1 MKKYIYILLVIF
13 LASKTSANIKENIVL
28 SLKNIESVNFNFE
41 QNINGKIE
49 DGNCTI
55 QYPKQIFCK
64 YNLGN
69 QKILVSDGKSLI
81 IKTTSSYYKYSLDK
95 TPLNY
100 LLDKEFLIKKIN
112 ESNARIVQK
121 KFINFKFTE
130 NENEINIFFDINN
143 FSLLGW
149 QTLDIYQNLSIT
161 YLSSISVNKN
171 LKRDLFNI
179 RFKKTNNQI
188 QNSAQYNEI
197 KKSIA
202 RLYTTIKRSR

>member
-1 MKKYIYILLVIF
+1 MKIYIYILLLIL
-13 LASKTSANIKENIVL
+13 LASKTSANIKENIIL
-28 SLKNIESVNFNFE
+28 NLKNIENINFNFE

-49 DGNCTI
+49 NGNCTI
-55 QYPKQIFCK
+55 QYPKKIFCK

-81 IKTTSSYYKYSLDK
+81 IKTTASYYKYSLEK

-130 NENEINIFFDINN
+130 NENEINVFFDINN

-171 LKRDLFNI
+171 LKRNLFNLPD
-179 RFKKTNNQI
+179 RN
-188 QNSAQYNEI
+188 
-197 KKSIA
+197 
-202 RLYTTIKRSR
+202 

>member
-1 MKKYIYILLVIF
+1 MKIYIYILLLIF
-13 LASKTSANIKENIVL
+13 LTSKTSANIKENIIL
-28 SLKNIESVNFNFE
+28 NLKNIENINFNFE

-49 DGNCTI
+49 NGNCTV
-55 QYPKQIFCK
+55 QYPKKIFCK

-81 IKTTSSYYKYSLDK
+81 IKTTASYYKYSLDK

-130 NENEINIFFDINN
+130 NENEINIFFDIKN

-171 LKRDLFNI
+171 LKRNLFNLPD
-179 RFKKTNNQI
+179 RN
-188 QNSAQYNEI
+188 
-197 KKSIA
+197 
-202 RLYTTIKRSR
+202 

>member
-1 MKKYIYILLVIF
+1 MKIYIYILLLIF
-13 LASKTSANIKENIVL
+13 LTSKTSANIKENIIL
-28 SLKNIESVNFNFE
+28 NLKNIENINFNFE

-49 DGNCTI
+49 NGNCTI
-55 QYPKQIFCK
+55 QYPKKIFCK

-69 QKILVSDGKSLI
+69 QKVLVSDGKSLI
-81 IKTTSSYYKYSLDK
+81 IKTTASYYKYSLDK

-130 NENEINIFFDINN
+130 NENEINIFFDIKN

-171 LKRDLFNI
+171 LKRNLFNLPD
-179 RFKKTNNQI
+179 RN
-188 QNSAQYNEI
+188 
-197 KKSIA
+197 
-202 RLYTTIKRSR
+202 

>member
-1 MKKYIYILLVIF
+1 MKVYIYILLLIL
-13 LASKTSANIKENIVL
+13 LASKTSANIKENIIL
-28 SLKNIESVNFNFE
+28 NLKNIENINFNFE

-49 DGNCTI
+49 NGNCTI
-55 QYPKQIFCK
+55 QYPKKIFCK

-81 IKTTSSYYKYSLDK
+81 IKTTASYYKYSLDK

-130 NENEINIFFDINN
+130 DENEINVFFDIKN

-161 YLSSISVNKN
+161 YLSSLSINKN
-171 LKRDLFNI
+171 LKRRLFKLPDRN
-179 RFKKTNNQI
+179 
-188 QNSAQYNEI
+188 
-197 KKSIA
+197 
-202 RLYTTIKRSR
+202 

>member
-1 MKKYIYILLVIF
+1 MKIYIYILLLIL
-13 LASKTSANIKENIVL
+13 LASKTSANIKENIIL
-28 SLKNIESVNFNFE
+28 NLKNIENINFNFE

-49 DGNCTI
+49 NGNCTI
-55 QYPKQIFCK
+55 QYPKKMFCK

-69 QKILVSDGKSLI
+69 QKVLVSDGKSLI
-81 IKTTSSYYKYSLDK
+81 IKTTASYYKYSLEK

-112 ESNARIVQK
+112 ESNARIIQK
-121 KFINFKFTE
+121 KFVNFKFNE
-130 NENEINIFFDINN
+130 NENEINVFFDINN

-171 LKRDLFNI
+171 LKRNLFNLPD
-179 RFKKTNNQI
+179 RN
-188 QNSAQYNEI
+188 
-197 KKSIA
+197 
-202 RLYTTIKRSR
+202 

>member
-1 MKKYIYILLVIF
+1 MKVYIYILLLIL
-13 LASKTSANIKENIVL
+13 LASKTSANIKKNIIL
-28 SLKNIESVNFNFE
+28 NLKNIENINFNFE

-49 DGNCTI
+49 NGNCTI
-55 QYPKQIFCK
+55 QYPKKIFCK

-100 LLDKEFLIKKIN
+100 LLDKEFLIEKIN

-121 KFINFKFTE
+121 KFINFKFNE
-130 NENEINIFFDINN
+130 NENEINVFFDINN

-171 LKRDLFNI
+171 LKRNLFNLPD
-179 RFKKTNNQI
+179 RN
-188 QNSAQYNEI
+188 
-197 KKSIA
+197 
-202 RLYTTIKRSR
+202 

>member
-1 MKKYIYILLVIF
+1 MKIYIYILLLIF
-13 LASKTSANIKENIVL
+13 LASKTSANIKENIIL
-28 SLKNIESVNFNFE
+28 NLKNIENINFNFE

-49 DGNCTI
+49 NGNCTI
-55 QYPKQIFCK
+55 QYPKKMFCK

-69 QKILVSDGKSLI
+69 QKVLVSDGKSLI
-81 IKTTSSYYKYSLDK
+81 IKTTASYYKYSLEK

-130 NENEINIFFDINN
+130 NENEINIFFDIKN

-171 LKRDLFNI
+171 LKRNLFNLPD
-179 RFKKTNNQI
+179 RN
-188 QNSAQYNEI
+188 
-197 KKSIA
+197 
-202 RLYTTIKRSR
+202 

>member
-1 MKKYIYILLVIF
+1 MKIYIYILLLIF
-13 LASKTSANIKENIVL
+13 LASKTSANIKENIIL
-28 SLKNIESVNFNFE
+28 NLKNIENINFNFE

-49 DGNCTI
+49 NGNCTI
-55 QYPKQIFCK
+55 QYPKKIFCK

-69 QKILVSDGKSLI
+69 QKVLVSDGKSLI
-81 IKTTSSYYKYSLDK
+81 IKTTASYYKYSLEK

-130 NENEINIFFDINN
+130 NENEINVFFDINN

-171 LKRDLFNI
+171 LKRNLFNLPD
-179 RFKKTNNQI
+179 RN
-188 QNSAQYNEI
+188 
-197 KKSIA
+197 
-202 RLYTTIKRSR
+202 

>member
-1 MKKYIYILLVIF
+1 MRIYIYILILIL
-13 LASKTSANIKENIVL
+13 LASKTSANIKENIIL
-28 SLKNIESVNFNFE
+28 NLKNIENINFDFE

-49 DGNCTI
+49 KGNCTI
-55 QYPKQIFCK
+55 EYPKRIFCK

-81 IKTTSSYYKYSLDK
+81 VKTNASYYKYSLNK

-100 LLDKEFLIKKIN
+100 LLDKDFMIKRIN
-112 ESNARIVQK
+112 ELDARIVQE
-121 KFINFKFTE
+121 KFINFRFTE
-130 NENEINIFFDINN
+130 NENEINVFFDIKN

-171 LKRDLFNI
+171 LKRNLFNLPD
-179 RFKKTNNQI
+179 RN
-188 QNSAQYNEI
+188 
-197 KKSIA
+197 
-202 RLYTTIKRSR
+202 

>member
-1 MKKYIYILLVIF
+1 MKIYIYILLLIF
-13 LASKTSANIKENIVL
+13 LTSKTSANIKENIIL
-28 SLKNIESVNFNFE
+28 NLKNIENINFNFE

-49 DGNCTI
+49 NGNCTI
-55 QYPKQIFCK
+55 QYPKKIFCK

-69 QKILVSDGKSLI
+69 QKVLVSDGKSLI
-81 IKTTSSYYKYSLDK
+81 IKTTASYYKYSLEK

-112 ESNARIVQK
+112 ESNARIIQK
-121 KFINFKFTE
+121 KFVNFKFTE
-130 NENEINIFFDINN
+130 NENEINVFFDINN

-171 LKRDLFNI
+171 LKRNLFNLPD
-179 RFKKTNNQI
+179 RN
-188 QNSAQYNEI
+188 
-197 KKSIA
+197 
-202 RLYTTIKRSR
+202 

>member
-1 MKKYIYILLVIF
+1 MKIYIYLLLLIL
-13 LASKTSANIKENIVL
+13 LASKTSANIKENIIL
-28 SLKNIESVNFNFE
+28 NLKNIENINFNFE

-49 DGNCTI
+49 NGNCTI
-55 QYPKQIFCK
+55 QYPKKILCK

-81 IKTTSSYYKYSLDK
+81 IKTTASYYKYSLDK

-130 NENEINIFFDINN
+130 NENEINIFFDIKN

-171 LKRDLFNI
+171 LKRNLFNLPD
-179 RFKKTNNQI
+179 RN
-188 QNSAQYNEI
+188 
-197 KKSIA
+197 
-202 RLYTTIKRSR
+202 

>member
-1 MKKYIYILLVIF
+1 MKIYIYILLLIL
-13 LASKTSANIKENIVL
+13 LASKASANIKENIIL
-28 SLKNIESVNFNFE
+28 NLKNIKNINFNFE

-49 DGNCTI
+49 NGNCTI
-55 QYPKQIFCK
+55 QYPKKMFCK

-69 QKILVSDGKSLI
+69 QKVLVSDGKSLI
-81 IKTTSSYYKYSLDK
+81 IKTTASYYKYSLDK

-130 NENEINIFFDINN
+130 NENEINVFFDINN

-171 LKRDLFNI
+171 LKRNLFNLPD
-179 RFKKTNNQI
+179 RN
-188 QNSAQYNEI
+188 
-197 KKSIA
+197 
-202 RLYTTIKRSR
+202 

>member
-1 MKKYIYILLVIF
+1 MKIYIYILLLIF
-13 LASKTSANIKENIVL
+13 LASKTSANIKENIIL
-28 SLKNIESVNFNFE
+28 NLKNIENINFNFE

-49 DGNCTI
+49 NGNCTI
-55 QYPKQIFCK
+55 QYPKKIFCK

-81 IKTTSSYYKYSLDK
+81 IKTTASYYKYSLDK

-130 NENEINIFFDINN
+130 NENEINIFFDIKN

-171 LKRDLFNI
+171 LKRNLFNLPD
-179 RFKKTNNQI
+179 RN
-188 QNSAQYNEI
+188 
-197 KKSIA
+197 
-202 RLYTTIKRSR
+202 

>member
-1 MKKYIYILLVIF
+1 MKIYIYILLLIF
-13 LASKTSANIKENIVL
+13 LTSKTSADIKENIIL
-28 SLKNIESVNFNFE
+28 NLKNIENINFNFE

-49 DGNCTI
+49 NGNCTI
-55 QYPKQIFCK
+55 QYPKKILCK

-81 IKTTSSYYKYSLDK
+81 IKTTASYYKYSLDK

-130 NENEINIFFDINN
+130 NENEINVFFDINN

-171 LKRDLFNI
+171 LKRNLFNLPD
-179 RFKKTNNQI
+179 RN
-188 QNSAQYNEI
+188 
-197 KKSIA
+197 
-202 RLYTTIKRSR
+202 

>member
-1 MKKYIYILLVIF
+1 MKIYIYILLLMLI
-13 LASKTSANIKENIVL
+13 ASKTSANIKENIIL
-28 SLKNIESVNFNFE
+28 NLKNIKNINFDFE

-49 DGNCTI
+49 NGNCTI
-55 QYPKQIFCK
+55 QYPKKIFCK

-81 IKTTSSYYKYSLDK
+81 IKTTASYYKYSLDK

-112 ESNARIVQK
+112 ELEARIIQK

-130 NENEINIFFDINN
+130 NENEINIFFDIKN

-171 LKRDLFNI
+171 LKRNLFNLPD
-179 RFKKTNNQI
+179 RN
-188 QNSAQYNEI
+188 
-197 KKSIA
+197 
-202 RLYTTIKRSR
+202 

>member
-1 MKKYIYILLVIF
+1 MRKYIFTILIVLIPFKAPAV
-13 LASKTSANIKENIVL
+13 LKENIIL
-28 SLKNIESVNFNFE
+28 NLKNVENINFNFE

-49 DGNCTI
+49 KGNCTI
-55 QYPKQIFCK
+55 QYPKKIFCK

-81 IKTTSSYYKYSLDK
+81 VKTTASYYKYSLNK

-171 LKRDLFNI
+171 LKRNLFNLPD
-179 RFKKTNNQI
+179 RN
-188 QNSAQYNEI
+188 
-197 KKSIA
+197 
-202 RLYTTIKRSR
+202 

>member
-1 MKKYIYILLVIF
+1 MKIYIYILLLIL
-13 LASKTSANIKENIVL
+13 LASKTSANIKENIIL
-28 SLKNIESVNFNFE
+28 NLKNIENINFNFE

-49 DGNCTI
+49 NGNCTV
-55 QYPKQIFCK
+55 QYPKKMFCK

-81 IKTTSSYYKYSLDK
+81 IKTTASYYKYSLDK

-121 KFINFKFTE
+121 KFVNFKFTE
-130 NENEINIFFDINN
+130 NENEINIFFDIKN

-171 LKRDLFNI
+171 LKRNLFNLPD
-179 RFKKTNNQI
+179 RN
-188 QNSAQYNEI
+188 
-197 KKSIA
+197 
-202 RLYTTIKRSR
+202 